1 MRIIENTHKL
11 IVEDNMAEAYSLAH
25 SHING
30 NKKDIYGYI
39 ALSDIFYEEDLF
51 QNAID
56 ILDDGLKII
65 PNDKELLEHKLSPII
80 ELGLHD
86 EAKHIINQIISMG
99 KASQNTFGQLGFI
112 LSMEGNHNDAVVN
125 YKKAIEIDDKDSTS
139 IFNLGVSYRA
149 LYLYDEAIDVFE
161 KAFILSDSERKHT
174 IEHALKSVKNDL
186 QKSIFNT
193 DKLISFPGNPDIFN
207 LLVPNNFDAKLKNN
221 ILNITSP
228 DDKIAIKLSYSNEYS
243 DEETISKIFKEFK
256 DEIGD
261 IYSIIR
267 PFSIARR
274 EQYNDLYASSIFIA
288 KAKKNMFYAISILY
302 KDSKMIILTLTSS
315 IFVSN
320 KLINLTELIL
330 GSLYFK
336 DL

>member
-1 MRIIENTHKL
+1 MKIIENTHKL
-11 IVEDNMAEAYSLAH
+11 IVEEGMAEAYNLAH

-39 ALSDIFYEEDLF
+39 ALSDIYYEEDLF

-56 ILDDGLKII
+56 ILDAGLKVI
-65 PNDKELLEHKLSPII
+65 PNNKELLEHKLSPMI

-86 EAKHIINQIISMG
+86 EAKQIINQIISIG
-99 KASQNTFGQLGFI
+99 KASANTFGQLGFI

-125 YKKAIEIDDKDSTS
+125 YKKAIEIDDKDSVS

-149 LYLYDEAIDVFE
+149 LYLYDEAIEMFE
-161 KAFILSDSERKHT
+161 KAYKLSDSERKYAIGH
-174 IEHALKSVKNDL
+174 ILKNIKNDRE
-186 QKSIFNT
+186 KSIFNT
-193 DKLISFPGNPDIFN
+193 DKLIPFPGNPDVFN

-228 DDKIAIKLSYSNEYS
+228 DDKIAIKLSYSNEHLN
-243 DEETISKIFKEFK
+243 EESIKKIFKEFK
-256 DEIGD
+256 DESGN

-267 PFSIARR
+267 PFSTVKR
-274 EQYNDLYASSIFIA
+274 EQHNDLYGSSIFIT
-288 KAKKNMFYAISILY
+288 KVTKPMLYAISILY

-330 GSLYFK
+330 DSLYFK